1 MIGRTR
7 ALVAGGAVLV
17 LAAGVAIGATLAGG
31 GSKPTRPA
39 AAPAA
44 ATSAA
49 DFTLHG
55 SLTLHLGAFQWNHAA
70 DGSTPCIGF
79 QGYSDITAGAPVVIT
94 DQAGTVVAT
103 GQLQQGSATV
113 DTSTGHA
120 IGCTLSF
127 AVPGV
132 PGGRSFY
139 GVAVSHR
146 GTQTYSA
153 ADARAGA
160 VSLSLG

>member
-1 MIGRTR
+1 MIRRTR
-7 ALVAGGAVLV
+7 ALVAGGAVLI
-17 LAAGVAIGATLAGG
+17 LAAVVAIGATLAGG
-31 GSKPTRPA
+31 GSKPARPA

-49 DFTLHG
+49 DFMLHG
-55 SLTLHLGAFQWNHAA
+55 TFTLRLGAFQWNHAA
-70 DGSTPCIGF
+70 DGSTPCTGW

-103 GQLQQGSATV
+103 GQLQQGTATV
-113 DTSTGHA
+113 DTTTGRA
-120 IGCTLSF
+120 TACTLAF
-127 AVPGV
+127 AVPGL
-132 PGGRSFY
+132 PDRSFY

>member
-1 MIGRTR
+1 MVGRTH
-7 ALVAGGAVLV
+7 ALVAGGAVV
-17 LAAGVAIGATLAGG
+17 ILAAGIGIGTALAD
-31 GSKPTRPA
+31 GSSRPAAPA

-49 DFTLHG
+49 AFTLHG
-55 SLTLHLGAFQWNHAA
+55 TITLRLGAFQWNHAA
-70 DGSTPCIGF
+70 DGSTPCTGW

-103 GQLQQGSATV
+103 GQLQQGTATV
-113 DTSTGHA
+113 DTGTGRA
-120 IGCTLSF
+120 TGCTLAF

-132 PGGRSFY
+132 PDRSFY

-146 GTQTYSA
+146 GVQTYSA
-153 ADARAGA
+153 AGAGA